1 MKRRKA
7 IRETKNMI
15 QTALWLPREV
25 HGKLK
30 EAGGERGL
38 GEEIR
43 RRLQSALD
51 AAETPS
57 DEVTDEMLAQLK
69 DITRDLKDAWHT
81 DPFVFNVFKAAI
93 NTLLYR
99 HVPSG
104 DADPDTRSRLQTLY
118 GDESPETIGRIIAHV
133 AMKAYA
139 RERFGK
145 DFLEERKG

>member
-7 IRETKNMI
+7 ARQTTNMV
-15 QTALWLPREV
+15 QTALWLPREM

-43 RRLQSALD
+43 RRLQIALD

-57 DEVTDEMLAQLK
+57 DEVTDEVIAQIK
-69 DITRDLKDAWHT
+69 DVARDVKDAWHT
-81 DPFVFNVFKAAI
+81 DPFVFSVFKAVI
-93 NTLLYR
+93 NTLLYS
-99 HVPSG
+99 HQPSG
-104 DADPDTRSRLQTLY
+104 DANPDTRSRLQTLY
-118 GDESPETIGRIIAHV
+118 GDENPETIGRIIAHV

-139 RERFGK
+139 RERLGK
-145 DFLEERKG
+145 AFLKQLKE